1 MKIGSTQLSLF
12 FITSYPHAFLRD
24 YNFTYFCM
32 TSWNFPSFGFQQ
44 VTKAYGATEFS
55 KVANEA
61 RAGGSGRSSWV
72 ADGLLFSG
80 QDS

>member
-1 MKIGSTQLSLF
+1 
-12 FITSYPHAFLRD
+12 
-24 YNFTYFCM
+24 M